1 MQNSSYLH
9 AIFQIDSYSAFYDNG
24 GISETQLNDKLRRL
38 DIKRLYITGLALD
51 YCVFYSAIDA
61 KELGY
66 DVFVVQDATRG
77 ITDKGVK
84 DAIKEMEDKGISI
97 IMSSDILPTQ
107 QGPTSSTEPSGE
119 GQHTKSNSL
128 IILLV
133 SFVSIALS
141 FEI

>member
-1 MQNSSYLH
+1 M
-9 AIFQIDSYSAFYDNG
+9 
-24 GISETQLNDKLRRL
+24 RRL

-141 FEI
+141 SEI